1 MAKNE
6 NQELPMDYIDKIPL
20 IDEDNANR
28 NKLIKLIKEMTQINS
43 TLRPELDLLLND
55 ENKYPEL
62 YNRYQ
67 MLKKNEY
74 IENLFINAISRN
86 NSNEMLLCK
95 NKNEEEKVDLSIIN
109 ESNENENINKIFLKR
124 SNSMKRVTQN
134 SSSEKS

>member
-1 MAKNE
+1 
-6 NQELPMDYIDKIPL
+6 MDYIDKIPL

>member
-1 MAKNE
+1 
-6 NQELPMDYIDKIPL
+6 MDYIDKIPL

-95 NKNEEEKVDLSIIN
+95 NKNEEEKVDLRIIN
-109 ESNENENINKIFLKR
+109 ESNEKENENINIIFLKR